1 MIVFD
6 YLGDF
11 LKENICFII
20 FQKHSLKVSEIHY
33 NRVANF
39 IKNYNFVIFVVVVKI
54 ILEPNL
60 KEFVRV
66 MKNHFELRISF

>member
-33 NRVANF
+33 NRVTNF
-39 IKNYNFVIFVVVVKI
+39 IKNYNFLTFSVVKI
-54 ILEPNL
+54 TLEPNVT
-60 KEFVRV
+60 EFVCV
-66 MKNHFELRISF
+66 MKNYFHLRISL